1 MFTSAKQRLL
11 SANTRGARATLC
23 FLIILLVAQGIFMT
37 DLYTPSLP
45 TISHYFHTNMS
56 LVKMSISI
64 YLLGLTFPQLFFGPL
79 SDAIGRR
86 KVIFPGLLIA
96 LCGSFICM
104 QANNITVLN
113 CGRFLQG
120 LGIGALTSSARAIM
134 RDVFNQEQMARIAA
148 IMGFSIALAPA
159 IAPLIGA
166 LLAHHF
172 GWRSVFVAMT
182 LIISLSTV
190 CVYTLLPESN
200 RRINPQSFRLPL
212 ILGNYKKLLT
222 MPTFVSNMILSGCA
236 FSVIMVYFTISPYL
250 FEHHLHVTVTHYGY
264 ISCGLVLTMMVTRFT
279 NLQCLKRYPVATLIR
294 LGFFIMLSGSILLL
308 LTNSVTQGTLWS
320 VLIPTA
326 VILSGIS
333 FVFGN
338 VMTQALAECRSMAGT
353 AGALYSS
360 VQVLSASIMS
370 FIASKISSDSTL
382 PMALLFIAITSSAL
396 LIIHK
401 FQSKQQV
408 SSD

>member
-1 MFTSAKQRLL
+1 VLHSIKQRIL
-11 SANTRGARATLC
+11 AVETRGARATLC

-96 LCGSFICM
+96 LLGSFICM
-104 QANNITVLN
+104 RSNSIEMLN

-134 RDVFNQEQMARIAA
+134 RDVFNQEQLIRVVA

-190 CVYTLLPESN
+190 CVYALLPESN

-222 MPTFVSNMILSGCA
+222 MSTFVSNMILSGCA

-250 FEHHLHVTVTHYGY
+250 FEHHLHTSVTHYAQ
-264 ISCGLVLTMMVTRFT
+264 ISCGLVLCMMISRFINIQCLKHYTVPSLIRFGFCIILSGALLLLFT
-279 NLQCLKRYPVATLIR
+279 NLLFTENLWTV
-294 LGFFIMLSGSILLL
+294 LL
-308 LTNSVTQGTLWS
+308 
-320 VLIPTA
+320 PTA
-326 VILSGIS
+326 IILSGIS

-338 VMTQALAECRSMAGT
+338 VMTQALAECHEIAGT

-360 VQVLSASIMS
+360 IQVLTASLMS
-370 FIASKISSDSTL
+370 FIASKIPSDSAI
-382 PMALLFIAITSSAL
+382 PMSCLFIGIAFSAL
-396 LIIHK
+396 ILIHSNQREK
-401 FQSKQQV
+401 
-408 SSD
+408 